1 MNTIVSWKIENN
13 SCQESAFSLYKYKQS
28 DYTLNVYI
36 TNLGYEKA

>member
-1 MNTIVSWKIENN
+1 MNTTVSWKIESN
-13 SCQESAFSLYKYKQS
+13 SYRELLAFYKYKQS